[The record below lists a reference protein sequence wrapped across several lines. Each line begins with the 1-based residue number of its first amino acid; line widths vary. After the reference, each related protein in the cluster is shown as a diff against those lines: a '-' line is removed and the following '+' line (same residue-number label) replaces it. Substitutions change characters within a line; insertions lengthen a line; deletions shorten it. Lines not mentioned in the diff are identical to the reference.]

1 MGDAAFGM
9 SGLDLET
16 AVRCKIPI
24 LTVVLNNA
32 KMTGYDDYHPVA
44 TERYKINLLGGNYSK
59 VAEGLG
65 AHTERVDDPSNL
77 AAAIKRAEAANREGQ
92 AALLE
97 VLTKVEKKV
106 AK

>member
-16 AVRCKIPI
+16 AVRSEIPI

-32 KMTGYDDYHPVA
+32 KMTAYDDYMPEA
-44 TERYKINLLGGNYSK
+44 TKRYQSNLLGGNYAK
-59 VAEGLG
+59 IAEGLG
-65 AHTERVDDPSNL
+65 AHSERVDTPGNL

-97 VLTKVEKKV
+97 VLTKVEKKI
-106 AK
+106 AQ

>member
-1 MGDAAFGM
+1 
-9 SGLDLET
+9 
-16 AVRCKIPI
+16 
-24 LTVVLNNA
+24 
-32 KMTGYDDYHPVA
+32 
-44 TERYKINLLGGNYSK
+44 
-59 VAEGLG
+59 
-65 AHTERVDDPSNL
+65 L